1 MAVDEHTA
9 REVVVRAAD
18 ELFYARGVQAVGM
31 DAVRTASGLPLKR
44 IYGLFASKD
53 ELVLAVLRYRRS
65 LWETGLAAATE
76 RAADPR
82 GRVLAVFD
90 FLDEWFREPD
100 FRGCGFVN
108 IYGELGA
115 CSGEVA
121 DAVRRQKEHFQDHVR
136 RMVEEA
142 GLPPYVAPQVALLA
156 EGAQTTAAISG
167 SPEAA
172 RQARAAA
179 ETLLDAAGTS

>member
-53 ELVLAVLRYRRS
+53 ELVLAVLAYRRS

-142 GLPPYVAPQVALLA
+142 GLPAYVAPQVALLA